1 MSGRVLLCIYNI
13 FIFLTLRC
21 VAKLVTAEPYSTV
34 EHVGEK
40 IAETAKANLAAVGV
54 GAYIPKERIDTV
66 AEEVHGSCI
75 DQGSNMLAG
84 FKDFEG
90 GPCACHRLSNCL
102 KKAFE
107 SPGVA
112 SLVMKVKG
120 IAAHFHRS
128 TKGSMKLQEIQEAC
142 GLPTTKPPTC
152 SVVRWSGVVP
162 MLSWTAE
169 QRAALKRYT
178 VECPPNCALNDDG
191 TGFKDHLLSEED
203 YAVIPQLVS
212 TSPVFFINLIIIL
225 TNCF

>member
-1 MSGRVLLCIYNI
+1 M
-13 FIFLTLRC
+13 FLI
-21 VAKLVTAEPYSTV
+21 VWYVVQLVTAEPYSAV

-40 IAETAKANLAAVGV
+40 IAETAKSNLAAVGV
-54 GAYIPKERIDTV
+54 GVYTPKERIDTV

-75 DQGSNMLAG
+75 DQGANMLNG

-107 SPGVA
+107 SEGVA
-112 SLVMKVKG
+112 PLVKKVKG

-128 TKGSMKLQEIQEAC
+128 TKGCMKLHEIQEAC
-142 GLPTTKPPTC
+142 GLPITKPPIC
-152 SVVRWSGVVP
+152 SAVRWSGVIP

-178 VECPPNCALNDDG
+178 IECPPNCALNDDG
-191 TGFKDHLLSEED
+191 TGYKDHLLSEED

-212 TSPVFFINLIIIL
+212 ICTCLF
-225 TNCF
+225 C